1 MQANQACLQ
10 SSIGMNLF
18 KRDAALFYFKEQ
30 PLREHRKAL

>member
-18 KRDAALFYFKEQ
+18 KRDAALLYFEEQ
-30 PLREHRKAL
+30 PPREHWKAL